1 MVLMGGIR
9 DGLDAAKAIA
19 LGAHAVSVATAAMI
33 AAGCI
38 SCMRCH
44 IGSCIRGIATQKPE
58 LVARLD
64 IEQAA
69 ERVAN
74 FLQGMATELAAITLA
89 CGKDDV
95 HKLSRE
101 DLVALTPQAA
111 AITGL
116 PLMEKV
122 AK

>member
-1 MVLMGGIR
+1 LGA
-9 DGLDAAKAIA
+9 DAVAIA
-19 LGAHAVSVATAAMI
+19 TSALI

-38 SCMRCH
+38 ACARCH
-44 IGSCIRGIATQKPE
+44 IGNCIRGIATQKPD

-69 ERVAN
+69 HRVAA
-74 FLQGMATELAAITLA
+74 LLEGMATEIAAITLA
-89 CGKDDV
+89 CGKNDV
-95 HKLSRE
+95 HQLDRS

-116 PLMEKV
+116 PLASEV
-122 AK
+122 SPALA

>member
-9 DGLDAAKAIA
+9 DGIDAAKAIA
-19 LGAHAVSVATAAMI
+19 LGAQAVSIATAAMI

-64 IEQAA
+64 IEQAT

-74 FLQGMATELAAITLA
+74 FLEAMATELAAITLA

-95 HKLSRE
+95 HELDRT
-101 DLVALTPQAA
+101 DLLALTPQAA

-116 PLMEKV
+116 PLAEKV
-122 AK
+122 KT